1 MRAARACFRSSF
13 FAHHHMAA
21 HDVVRSTATALHANL
36 QVARLSD
43 GLLPIPDS
51 LPRVVIEIGASDRDT
66 LDSWLEKGTS
76 YGPAWND
83 TFLVTLEPL
92 VDKYARGLARSKEFS
107 GDAFQPLGFH
117 HPRGLILPF
126 AVGPSDQPARV
137 VTFNVG
143 KNAGC
148 SSLLQTVH
156 GRLGWCKTVSERRDV
171 PLVTLE
177 RILGLIG
184 SHRAVDFVKID
195 GTEQRSYTPVYP
207 SGVHHHQSLPVS
219 MPNPS
224 LCRLD
229 SLVSLLSKRKAW
241 TSPPSRA
248 QARCSRACVRSRSRS
263 IQTTARQCTR
273 GSRDA
278 RKYSGGP
285 ACSGTCLRRPSRRAL
300 LPST

>member
-1 MRAARACFRSSF
+1 MFASS
-13 FAHHHMAA
+13 
-21 HDVVRSTATALHANL
+21 S
-36 QVARLSD
+36 
-43 GLLPIPDS
+43 
-51 LPRVVIEIGASDRDT
+51 
-66 LDSWLEKGTS
+66 
-76 YGPAWND
+76 

-148 SSLLQTVH
+148 SSLLPTVH

-195 GTEQRSYTPVYP
+195 GTEQRSYCPTLRSTHLELYTIMNYYP
-207 SGVHHHQSLPVS
+207 SRCPIPH
-219 MPNPS
+219 
-224 LCRLD
+224 
-229 SLVSLLSKRKAW
+229 SLVSTLS
-241 TSPPSRA
+241 SSSSRS
-248 QARCSRACVRSRSRS
+248 ARHGPLRHLERRRAAVARACVHARGQFRPLPANVLGAAEMHGSTPAGPHARVRACVAPAAVRSFLQLDAPLEAVRVGVRDGRSLPC
-263 IQTTARQCTR
+263 ARRERWTV
-273 GSRDA
+273 
-278 RKYSGGP
+278 
-285 ACSGTCLRRPSRRAL
+285 RAV
-300 LPST
+300 S